1 MQSQFS
7 RIISG
12 TMTWGQWGKNLSTN
26 DMATRIE
33 AIVGLGINSFD
44 HADIYGGYTTE
55 AEFGSAF
62 LTSGIPRESVQFISK
77 CGIQYPSDARPLAVK
92 HYDYSSDHIIQSV
105 DNSLR
110 HLQTDYLDL
119 LLLHRPSPLLEPE
132 EVTKTIQKLLNEG
145 KILDFG
151 VSNFDPAQMG
161 LLQRELRISWNQI
174 QCALTHPESMSNG
187 LIDHCQSQG
196 IGVMAWNPLG
206 SYFKEPDRSEER
218 LLPLLE
224 ELGLKYDSDAD
235 QLLLAWLLQ
244 HPAKIHPVVGTTE
257 PDRLKK
263 ALEATAIQMDIQDW
277 FRLYE
282 ASRGH
287 RVA

>member
-62 LTSGIPRESVQFISK
+62 LASGIPRESVQFISK

-196 IGVMAWNPLG
+196 ISVMAWNPLG
-206 SYFKEPDRSEER
+206 SYFKEPDRSKER

>member
-62 LTSGIPRESVQFISK
+62 LASGIPRESVQFISK

-206 SYFKEPDRSEER
+206 SYFKEPDRSKER
-218 LLPLLE
+218 MLPLLE
-224 ELGLKYDSDAD
+224 ELRHKYDSDAD

>member
-1 MQSQFS
+1 
-7 RIISG
+7 
-12 TMTWGQWGKNLSTN
+12 
-26 DMATRIE
+26 
-33 AIVGLGINSFD
+33 
-44 HADIYGGYTTE
+44 
-55 AEFGSAF
+55 
-62 LTSGIPRESVQFISK
+62 
-77 CGIQYPSDARPLAVK
+77 
-92 HYDYSSDHIIQSV
+92 
-105 DNSLR
+105 
-110 HLQTDYLDL
+110 
-119 LLLHRPSPLLEPE
+119 
-132 EVTKTIQKLLNEG
+132 
-145 KILDFG
+145 
-151 VSNFDPAQMG
+151 MG

-196 IGVMAWNPLG
+196 ISVMAWNPLG
-206 SYFKEPDRSEER
+206 SYFKEPDRSKER

>member
-1 MQSQFS
+1 
-7 RIISG
+7 
-12 TMTWGQWGKNLSTN
+12 MTWGQWGKNLSTN

-62 LTSGIPRESVQFISK
+62 LASGIPRESVQFISK

-206 SYFKEPDRSEER
+206 SYFKEPDRSKER

-257 PDRLKK
+257 PDRFKK

>member
-12 TMTWGQWGKNLSTN
+12 TMTWGQWGKTLSTN

-62 LTSGIPRESVQFISK
+62 LASGIPRESVQFISK

-206 SYFKEPDRSEER
+206 SYFKEPDRSKER

>member
-1 MQSQFS
+1 
-7 RIISG
+7 
-12 TMTWGQWGKNLSTN
+12 MTWGQWGKNLSTN

-62 LTSGIPRESVQFISK
+62 LASGIPRESVQFISK

-206 SYFKEPDRSEER
+206 SYFKEPDRSKER

>member
-1 MQSQFS
+1 
-7 RIISG
+7 
-12 TMTWGQWGKNLSTN
+12 MTWGQWGKNLSTN

-62 LTSGIPRESVQFISK
+62 LASGIPRESVQFISK

>member
-62 LTSGIPRESVQFISK
+62 LASGIPRESVQFISK

-224 ELGLKYDSDAD
+224 ELRHKYDSDAD

>member
-62 LTSGIPRESVQFISK
+62 LASGIPRESVQFISK

-206 SYFKEPDRSEER
+206 SYFKEPDRSKER

>member
-1 MQSQFS
+1 
-7 RIISG
+7 
-12 TMTWGQWGKNLSTN
+12 MTWGQWGKNLSTN

-62 LTSGIPRESVQFISK
+62 LASGVPRESVQFITK

-151 VSNFDPAQMG
+151 VSNFDPLQMG
-161 LLQRELRISWNQI
+161 LLQKELRISWNQI

-187 LIDHCQSQG
+187 LIDHCQSHG

-206 SYFKEPDRSEER
+206 SYFKEPDSSKER
-218 LLPLLE
+218 LRPLLE
-224 ELGLKYDSDAD
+224 ELGPKYDSDAD
-235 QLLLAWLLQ
+235 QLLLAWLLK

-257 PDRLKK
+257 SDRLKK

>member
-62 LTSGIPRESVQFISK
+62 LASGIPRESVQFISK

-206 SYFKEPDRSEER
+206 SYFKEPDHSKER

>member
-62 LTSGIPRESVQFISK
+62 LASGIPRESVQFISK

>member
-62 LTSGIPRESVQFISK
+62 LASGIPRESVQFISK

-206 SYFKEPDRSEER
+206 SYFKEPDRSKER

-244 HPAKIHPVVGTTE
+244 HPAKIYPVVGTTE

>member
-1 MQSQFS
+1 
-7 RIISG
+7 
-12 TMTWGQWGKNLSTN
+12 MTWGQWGKTLSTN

-62 LTSGIPRESVQFISK
+62 LASGIPRESVQFISK

-92 HYDYSSDHIIQSV
+92 HYDYSSDHIILSV

-132 EVTKTIQKLLNEG
+132 EVTKTIQKLLNAG

-206 SYFKEPDRSEER
+206 SYFKEPDRSKER

>member
-62 LTSGIPRESVQFISK
+62 LASGIPRESVQFISK

-206 SYFKEPDRSEER
+206 SYFKEPDRSKER

-257 PDRLKK
+257 PDRFKK